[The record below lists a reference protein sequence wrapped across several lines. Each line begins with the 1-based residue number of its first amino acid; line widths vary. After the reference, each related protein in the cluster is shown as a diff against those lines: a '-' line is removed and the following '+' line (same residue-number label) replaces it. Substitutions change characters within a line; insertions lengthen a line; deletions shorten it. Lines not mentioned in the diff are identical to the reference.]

1 MAKRFIITLL
11 ALTLATA
18 AFAAGQKEQQYGA
31 LQGDKVVLKGT
42 VSLQDFPHPVLTS
55 GDKQYVLMVPPHLV
69 DLSGVKDGAQVTV
82 QGYQMRGNRFAGW
95 GADTRKYVG
104 FFVTQATID
113 GKDYDLARYYAE
125 WMMGGGYGMM
135 GGREYGRGWGMMGG
149 GYGMMGR
156 GSGMMGG
163 GQGWGRGPGGQG
175 YGPECE
181 PFGPG
186 YDGYDD

>member
-11 ALTLATA
+11 ALTLATV

-31 LQGDKVVLKGT
+31 LQGDRVVLKGT

-55 GDKQYVLMVPPHLV
+55 GDKQYVLMVPPRLV

-95 GADTRKYVG
+95 GADNKKYVG
-104 FFVTQATID
+104 FYVTLATIN
-113 GKDYDLARYYAE
+113 GKEYDLARYYAD
-125 WMMGGGYGMM
+125 WMMGGQGYG
-135 GGREYGRGWGMMGG
+135 YGRGWGMMGR
-149 GYGMMGR
+149 GYGMMG
-156 GSGMMGG
+156 GG
-163 GQGWGRGPGGQG
+163 PGWGRGPGSQDYDRGYGGSG
-175 YGPECE
+175 YGPGCG

-186 YDGYDD
+186 YDDYDD